1 MIHIHQVICYM
12 LANRHA
18 AADFIVRLKQHA
30 RKNPYLRQDGMCP
43 FFDEENIEF
52 LRSADTNHAYV
63 QFLISALRFNPLG
76 GGGAPPARWE
86 GGAPPARLL

>member
-1 MIHIHQVICYM
+1 MKNNQVICYM

-18 AADFIVRLKQHA
+18 AADFIVRLKQYA
-30 RKNPYLRQDGMCP
+30 RKNPYLCQDAVCP
-43 FFDEENIEF
+43 FFDHENIEL

-63 QFLISALRFNPLG
+63 QFLIAALRFNPVG

-86 GGAPPARLL
+86 GGASLAR